1 MSDKKQAGLEIIA
14 EVSGRGVDSLDADQ
28 NLVGDLGIDSP
39 KSLQLLLLL
48 EDRLQIE
55 ISDEDAAKMEKVG
68 DVLDY
73 LQALA

>member
-1 MSDKKQAGLEIIA
+1 MNDEQKTGLEVIA
-14 EVSGRGVDSLDADQ
+14 EISGKAVEALEPGQ

-39 KSLQLLLLL
+39 KALQLLLLL
-48 EDRLQIE
+48 EERLDIE

-73 LQALA
+73 LRASA